1 MDMTAS
7 IRPVVPASGLVSG
20 VSGILRSIGRVATT
34 VAAAALL
41 IELAVILVSIVGRT
55 VLGHGPLWAD
65 EASRLALAIIAFIGG
80 AVAYRSA
87 HHTAIRVITDRL
99 GNTARL
105 AVGAGIEW
113 LVLIVTATA
122 AWQSV
127 ALLTASWDNVTPM
140 LQIST
145 GWITLP
151 VTIGMV
157 LIALFA
163 LERLL
168 IDYSWRITAVTGI
181 VMVAFAAAAADQAGA
196 SLFADNPGASLTGM
210 ILLFFSAILLGMP
223 VSFGML
229 FATLSYLDL
238 TDAAPM
244 VVVPQAMVD
253 GTGNFILLA
262 LPFFIFAGLI
272 MERGG
277 ISQRLVRFAMAVI
290 GNVRGGLLQVV
301 VVTIFL
307 VSGVSGSKVADVAA
321 VGPVVRRELKRQGYR
336 EAEGAAVLASSAAMG
351 ETIPPSIAML
361 VLGSVTPISIGTLF
375 LAGILPAAVI
385 AFCLMTLIYVLARRG
400 PQRDDLRV
408 EGGRLRAI
416 PGAILPLIMPVAM
429 VLGIKFGIATPTE
442 ASSLAVVY
450 GVILSVGLYRAVP
463 LRTVL
468 GLAGECANSA
478 GMVLFVLASASAFA
492 WVLTAANLPQALVV
506 LLGAMGG
513 GQLAFMAGSVA
524 LLIVIGSLL
533 EGLPA
538 LIILAPLLLPI
549 AVHMGVNAVQYGI
562 VLILAMGV
570 GAFIPP
576 IGVGFYVSA
585 ADRRQRYRK
594 RGAHD
599 DPLCRCADPGGSIDC
614 VRAGDHVDIAT
625 HAGGPR
631 LVFGKMPSQLSRHIS
646 LLLRSNTPSSAALIN
661 SMPCEWRLYAERSC
675 RPRRFLRL
683 PHPFFR
689 RLGPISRRS

>member
-1 MDMTAS
+1 MSPGDTA
-7 IRPVVPASGLVSG
+7 
-20 VSGILRSIGRVATT
+20 
-34 VAAAALL
+34 VAAASAAPGSVLPRLVHGLGVAATLAAATALM
-41 IELAVILVSIVGRT
+41 IELAVVLVSVVGRT
-55 VLGHGPLWAD
+55 VIGHGPLWSD

-80 AVAYRSA
+80 AAAYRGA
-87 HHTAIRVITDRL
+87 HHTAIRLITDRL
-99 GNTARL
+99 GRAVRQ

-113 LVLIVTATA
+113 LVLIVTAAA
-122 AWQSV
+122 AWQSI
-127 ALLTASWDNVTPM
+127 ALLTASWGNVTPI

-151 VTIGMV
+151 VTVGLL

-168 IDYSWRITAVTGI
+168 VAYSWRVMAGTGVAMGLCTAV
-181 VMVAFAAAAADQAGA
+181 MALAAGA
-196 SLFADNPGASLTGM
+196 PVFADNPGAALTGM
-210 ILLFFSAILLGMP
+210 VLLFFGAILLGMP

-238 TDAAPM
+238 TDAAPL
-244 VVVPQAMVD
+244 VAVPQAMVD

-277 ISQRLVRFAMAVI
+277 ISLRLVRFAMAVI
-290 GNVRGGLLQVV
+290 GDVRGGLLQVV

-336 EAEGAAVLASSAAMG
+336 EAEGAAVLAASAAMG

-375 LAGILPAAVI
+375 IAGILPAVVI
-385 AFCLMTLIYVLARRG
+385 ALCLMVLIYVLARRG
-400 PQRDDLRV
+400 PRRGGGSI
-408 EGGRLRAI
+408 EGGRLSAI

-429 VLGIKFGIATPTE
+429 VLSIKFGIATPTE
-442 ASSLAVVY
+442 ASSVAVIY
-450 GVILSVGLYRAVP
+450 GVVLSALVYRGMPA
-463 LRTVL
+463 RMVL
-468 GLAGECANSA
+468 TLAGECANSA
-478 GMVLFVLASASAFA
+478 GMVLFVLSSASAFA
-492 WVLTAANLPQALVV
+492 WVLTAANLPQELVR

-513 GQLAFMAGSVA
+513 GQWAFMAGSVM

-585 ADRRQRYRK
+585 AVA
-594 RGAHD
+594 GAELE
-599 DPLCRCADPGGSIDC
+599 PAAKTMIPYAIVLVLA
-614 VRAGDHVDIAT
+614 VLLIAFVPEIT
-625 HAGGPR
+625 LVLPR
-631 LVFGKMPSQLSRHIS
+631 LVEGHGQR
-646 LLLRSNTPSSAALIN
+646 
-661 SMPCEWRLYAERSC
+661 
-675 RPRRFLRL
+675 
-683 PHPFFR
+683 
-689 RLGPISRRS
+689 

>member
-1 MDMTAS
+1 MHEAAPESRGMASLGLTA
-7 IRPVVPASGLVSG
+7 PAIAAGGAAGAVTRAA
-20 VSGILRSIGRVATT
+20 RSIGLVATV
-34 VAAAALL
+34 VAAGAML
-41 IELAVILVSIVGRT
+41 IELAVVLVSIVGRT
-55 VLGHGPLWAD
+55 VVGHGPLWSD

-80 AVAYRSA
+80 AAAYRSA
-87 HHTAIRVITDRL
+87 HHTSIRLIADRL
-99 GNTARL
+99 GDTARP

-113 LVLIVTATA
+113 LVLIVTATT
-122 AWQSV
+122 AWQSI
-127 ALLTASWDNVTPM
+127 ALLSASWGNVTPI

-151 VTIGMV
+151 VTFGLL

-163 LERLL
+163 LERLVVA
-168 IDYSWRITAVTGI
+168 YSWRLVALTGAA
-181 VMVAFAAAAADQAGA
+181 MGLGAALVAANAGA
-196 SLFADNPGASLTGM
+196 SAFAGNPGAALAGM
-210 ILLFFSAILLGMP
+210 IVLFFGAILLGMP

-238 TDAAPM
+238 TDAAPL
-244 VVVPQAMVD
+244 VAIPQAMVD

-277 ISQRLVRFAMAVI
+277 ISLRLVRFAMAII

-336 EAEGAAVLASSAAMG
+336 DSDGAAVLAASAAMG

-375 LAGILPAAVI
+375 IAGLLPAVVI
-385 AFCLMTLIYVLARRG
+385 ALCLMVLIYLLARRR
-400 PQRDDLRV
+400 PRSDNVQIA
-408 EGGRLRAI
+408 GGRLRAI
-416 PGAILPLIMPVAM
+416 PGAVLPLVMPVAM
-429 VLGIKFGIATPTE
+429 VMGIKFGIATPTE
-442 ASSLAVVY
+442 ASSVAVVY
-450 GVILSVGLYRAVP
+450 GLILSALVYRAMPV
-463 LRTVL
+463 RTAL
-468 GLAGECANSA
+468 GLAGECAGSA
-478 GMVLFVLASASAFA
+478 GMVLFVLSSASAFA
-492 WVLTAANLPQALVV
+492 WVLTAANLPQALVQ

-513 GQLAFMAGSVA
+513 GVWAFLAGSVA

-549 AVHMGVNAVQYGI
+549 AMQMGVNAVQYGI

-585 ADRRQRYRK
+585 AV
-594 RGAHD
+594 A
-599 DPLCRCADPGGSIDC
+599 GSDIE
-614 VRAGDHVDIAT
+614 RAARTMVPYAIVLVLAVLLIAFVPEIT
-625 HAGGPR
+625 LLLPRLLEGPR
-631 LVFGKMPSQLSRHIS
+631 
-646 LLLRSNTPSSAALIN
+646 
-661 SMPCEWRLYAERSC
+661 
-675 RPRRFLRL
+675 
-683 PHPFFR
+683 
-689 RLGPISRRS
+689 

>member
-1 MDMTAS
+1 MGSVISTAAA
-7 IRPVVPASGLVSG
+7 PAIMPGGAVRAVSCI
-20 VSGILRSIGRVATT
+20 VRAIGILATI
-34 VAAAALL
+34 AAAGALL
-41 IELAVILVSIVGRT
+41 IELAVVLVSIVGRT
-55 VLGHGPLWAD
+55 VVGHGPLWSD

-80 AVAYRSA
+80 AAAYRGA
-87 HHTAIRVITDRL
+87 HHTAIRLITDRL
-99 GNTARL
+99 GETMRR

-113 LVLIVTATA
+113 LVLIVTATT

-127 ALLTASWDNVTPM
+127 ALLTASWENVTPI

-151 VTIGMV
+151 VTFGLLLV
-157 LIALFA
+157 ALFA

-168 IDYSWRITAVTGI
+168 VGYSWRVIAVTGA
-181 VMVAFAAAAADQAGA
+181 VMGVCTVLVAGAAGA
-196 SLFADNPGASLTGM
+196 SAFADNPGAALTGM

-238 TDAAPM
+238 TDAAPL
-244 VVVPQAMVD
+244 VAVPQAMVD
-253 GTGNFILLA
+253 GTGNFVLLA

-277 ISQRLVRFAMAVI
+277 ISLRLVRFAMAVI

-336 EAEGAAVLASSAAMG
+336 ESEGAAVLAASAAMG

-375 LAGILPAAVI
+375 IAGLLPAVVI
-385 AFCLMTLIYVLARRG
+385 ALCLMTLIYILARRG
-400 PQRDDLRV
+400 PRRDDVRI
-408 EGGRLRAI
+408 EGGKLRAI

-429 VLGIKFGIATPTE
+429 VVGIKFGIATPTE

-450 GVILSVGLYRAVP
+450 GVILSALVYRAMPV
-463 LRTVL
+463 RTVL
-468 GLAGECANSA
+468 GLAGECASSA
-478 GMVLFVLASASAFA
+478 GMVLFVLSSASAFA
-492 WVLTAANLPQALVV
+492 WVLTAANLPQELVR

-513 GQLAFMAGSVA
+513 GQWAFMAGSVV

-549 AVHMGVNAVQYGI
+549 AVQMGVNAVQYGI

-585 ADRRQRYRK
+585 AV
-594 RGAHD
+594 A
-599 DPLCRCADPGGSIDC
+599 GS
-614 VRAGDHVDIAT
+614 DIESAART
-625 HAGGPR
+625 MIPYAVVLVLAVLLIAFVPEITLVLPR
-631 LVFGKMPSQLSRHIS
+631 LLEGH
-646 LLLRSNTPSSAALIN
+646 
-661 SMPCEWRLYAERSC
+661 
-675 RPRRFLRL
+675 
-683 PHPFFR
+683 
-689 RLGPISRRS
+689 G

>member
-1 MDMTAS
+1 MDPAA
-7 IRPVVPASGLVSG
+7 IAARPPIAAGGAARVVSRTVRAIGL
-20 VSGILRSIGRVATT
+20 LATT
-34 VAAAALL
+34 IAAAALL
-41 IELAVILVSIVGRT
+41 IELVVVLVSIIGRAT
-55 VLGHGPLWAD
+55 VGHGPLWSD
-65 EASRLALAIIAFIGG
+65 EASRLALAIIAFVGG
-80 AVAYRSA
+80 AAAYRGA
-87 HHTAIRVITDRL
+87 HHTAIRLVTDRL
-99 GNTARL
+99 DHTSRQ

-113 LVLIVTATA
+113 LVLIVTATT

-127 ALLTASWDNVTPM
+127 ALLTASWDNVTPI
-140 LQIST
+140 LQVST

-151 VTIGMV
+151 VTAGLL

-168 IDYSWRITAVTGI
+168 VGYSWR
-181 VMVAFAAAAADQAGA
+181 MAGA
-196 SLFADNPGASLTGM
+196 TGVVAGACTALVAHAAGAPTFADNPGSALTGM
-210 ILLFFSAILLGMP
+210 ILLFFGAILLGMP

-238 TDAAPM
+238 TDAAPL
-244 VVVPQAMVD
+244 VAVPQAMVD

-277 ISQRLVRFAMAVI
+277 ISVRLVHFAMALI
-290 GNVRGGLLQVV
+290 GRVRGGLLQVV

-336 EAEGAAVLASSAAMG
+336 ESEGAAVLAASAAMG

-375 LAGILPAAVI
+375 IAGVLPAVVI
-385 AFCLMTLIYVLARRG
+385 ALCLMALIYALARRH
-400 PQRDDLRV
+400 PRRDDVRV
-408 EGGRLRAI
+408 AGGRLRAV

-429 VLGIKFGIATPTE
+429 VAGIKFGIATPTE

-450 GVILSVGLYRAVP
+450 GVVLSALVYRAMPVK
-463 LRTVL
+463 TAL

-478 GMVLFVLASASAFA
+478 GMVLFVLSSASAFA
-492 WVLTAANLPQALVV
+492 WVLTAANLPQELVL

-513 GQLAFMAGSVA
+513 GQWAFMLGSVV

-549 AVHMGVNAVQYGI
+549 AVQMGVDAVQYGI

-585 ADRRQRYRK
+585 AVAGSDIESAARTMLPY
-594 RGAHD
+594 AVV
-599 DPLCRCADPGGSIDC
+599 LVLAVLLIAFVPGI
-614 VRAGDHVDIAT
+614 T
-625 HAGGPR
+625 LLLPR
-631 LVFGKMPSQLSRHIS
+631 LLEGH
-646 LLLRSNTPSSAALIN
+646 
-661 SMPCEWRLYAERSC
+661 
-675 RPRRFLRL
+675 
-683 PHPFFR
+683 
-689 RLGPISRRS
+689 G

>member
-1 MDMTAS
+1 MKPAGTVTA
-7 IRPVVPASGLVSG
+7 PVAPVASGAAARAVSH
-20 VSGILRSIGRVATT
+20 VVRAISRLATI
-34 VAAAALL
+34 VAATALL
-41 IELAVILVSIVGRT
+41 IELAVVLVSIIGRT
-55 VLGHGPLWAD
+55 VIGHGPLWSD

-80 AVAYRSA
+80 AAAYRGD
-87 HHTAIRVITDRL
+87 HHTAIRLITDRL
-99 GNTARL
+99 DETTRL
-105 AVGAGIEW
+105 AIGAGIEW
-113 LVLIVTATA
+113 LVLVVTATT

-127 ALLTASWDNVTPM
+127 ALLTASWDNVTPI

-151 VTIGMV
+151 VTVGLL

-168 IDYSWRITAVTGI
+168 VAYSWRMAAVTGVVI
-181 VMVAFAAAAADQAGA
+181 GACTVLVAEAAGA
-196 SLFADNPGASLTGM
+196 SAFADNLGSALTGM
-210 ILLFFSAILLGMP
+210 IVLFFGAILLGMP

-238 TDAAPM
+238 TDVSPLVA
-244 VVVPQAMVD
+244 VPQAMVD

-277 ISQRLVRFAMAVI
+277 ISLRLVRFAMALI
-290 GNVRGGLLQVV
+290 GQVRGGLLQVV

-336 EAEGAAVLASSAAMG
+336 ESEGAAVLAASAAMG

-375 LAGILPAAVI
+375 IAGLLPAVVI
-385 AFCLMTLIYVLARRG
+385 ALCLMALIYILASRR
-400 PQRDDLRV
+400 PRRDDV
-408 EGGRLRAI
+408 QIPEGRLRAI

-450 GVILSVGLYRAVP
+450 GVVLSALVYRAMPV
-463 LRTVL
+463 RTVL
-468 GLAGECANSA
+468 GLAGECASSA
-478 GMVLFVLASASAFA
+478 GMVLFVLSSASAFA
-492 WVLTAANLPQALVV
+492 WVLTAANLPQELVL
-506 LLGAMGG
+506 LLGAIGG
-513 GQLAFMAGSVA
+513 NRLAFMAGSVV

-549 AVHMGVNAVQYGI
+549 AVQMGVNAVQYGI

-585 ADRRQRYRK
+585 AVAGSDIE
-594 RGAHD
+594 GAARTMI
-599 DPLCRCADPGGSIDC
+599 PYAVVLVLA
-614 VRAGDHVDIAT
+614 VLLIAFVPEIT
-625 HAGGPR
+625 LVLPR
-631 LVFGKMPSQLSRHIS
+631 LLEGH
-646 LLLRSNTPSSAALIN
+646 
-661 SMPCEWRLYAERSC
+661 
-675 RPRRFLRL
+675 
-683 PHPFFR
+683 
-689 RLGPISRRS
+689 G

>member
-1 MDMTAS
+1 MNSVISAAAGPPIAAGGAARVLSRIMQGLGLLATITAA
-7 IRPVVPASGLVSG
+7 IALLVELGVVLVS
-20 VSGILRSIGRVATT
+20 VIGRGT
-34 VAAAALL
+34 
-41 IELAVILVSIVGRT
+41 I
-55 VLGHGPLWAD
+55 GHGPLWSD
-65 EASRLALAIIAFIGG
+65 EASRLALSIIAFIGG
-80 AVAYRSA
+80 AAAYRGA
-87 HHTAIRVITDRL
+87 HHTAVRLITDRL
-99 GNTARL
+99 SETMRQ

-113 LVLIVTATA
+113 LVLIVTATT

-127 ALLTASWDNVTPM
+127 ALLTASWDNVTPI

-145 GWITLP
+145 GWTTLP
-151 VTIGMV
+151 VTVGLL

-163 LERLL
+163 LDRLVVG
-168 IDYSWRITAVTGI
+168 YAWRVVVLTGVAMAIGTALTVLE
-181 VMVAFAAAAADQAGA
+181 AGA
-196 SLFADNPGASLTGM
+196 PAFADNPGSALTGM
-210 ILLFFSAILLGMP
+210 ILLFFGAILLGMP

-238 TDAAPM
+238 TDTAPL
-244 VVVPQAMVD
+244 VAVPQAMVD

-277 ISQRLVRFAMAVI
+277 ISLRLVRFAMALI
-290 GNVRGGLLQVV
+290 GRVRGGLLQVV

-336 EAEGAAVLASSAAMG
+336 ESEGAAVLAASAAMG

-375 LAGILPAAVI
+375 IAGILPAVVI
-385 AFCLMTLIYVLARRG
+385 AVCLMTLIYLLARRG
-400 PQRDDLRV
+400 SRRDDLPV

-450 GVILSVGLYRAVP
+450 GVVLSALIYRAMPVGT
-463 LRTVL
+463 LA
-468 GLAGECANSA
+468 GIAGECANSA

-513 GQLAFMAGSVA
+513 GQWAFMAGSVV

-549 AVHMGVNAVQYGI
+549 AVHMGVDAVQYGI

-585 ADRRQRYRK
+585 AVA
-594 RGAHD
+594 GA
-599 DPLCRCADPGGSIDC
+599 
-614 VRAGDHVDIAT
+614 DIESAART
-625 HAGGPR
+625 MIPYAVVLVLAVLLIAFVPEITLVLPR
-631 LVFGKMPSQLSRHIS
+631 LLEGH
-646 LLLRSNTPSSAALIN
+646 
-661 SMPCEWRLYAERSC
+661 
-675 RPRRFLRL
+675 
-683 PHPFFR
+683 
-689 RLGPISRRS
+689 G

>member
-1 MDMTAS
+1 MTSAA
-7 IRPVVPASGLVSG
+7 ITAPAIIPAGAARVLTRIVHGVGL
-20 VSGILRSIGRVATT
+20 LATI
-34 VAAAALL
+34 AAATALL
-41 IELAVILVSIVGRT
+41 IELAVVLVSIAGRT
-55 VLGHGPLWAD
+55 LFGHGPLWSD
-65 EASRLALAIIAFIGG
+65 EASRLALTIIAFVGG
-80 AVAYRSA
+80 AAAYRGA
-87 HHTAIRVITDRL
+87 HHTAIRLITDRL
-99 GNTARL
+99 GPTTRQ

-113 LVLIVTATA
+113 LVLIVTATT
-122 AWQSV
+122 AWQSI
-127 ALLTASWDNVTPM
+127 ALLTASWSTVTPI

-151 VTIGMV
+151 VTVGLL

-163 LERLL
+163 LERLVVG
-168 IDYSWRITAVTGI
+168 YSWRI
-181 VMVAFAAAAADQAGA
+181 VAFAGVAMAVCTVLAVTEAGA
-196 SLFADNPGASLTGM
+196 SAFADNPGSALTGM
-210 ILLFFSAILLGMP
+210 ILLFFGAILLGMP

-238 TDAAPM
+238 TDAAPL
-244 VVVPQAMVD
+244 VAVPQAMVD
-253 GTGNFILLA
+253 GTSNFILLA

-277 ISQRLVRFAMAVI
+277 ISLRLVRFAMAVI

-336 EAEGAAVLASSAAMG
+336 EAEGAAVLAASAAMG

-375 LAGILPAAVI
+375 IAGILPAVVI
-385 AFCLMTLIYVLARRG
+385 ALCLMTLIYILARRG
-400 PQRDDLRV
+400 PRRDDFRI

-429 VLGIKFGIATPTE
+429 VMGIKFGIATPTE
-442 ASSLAVVY
+442 ASSLAVIY
-450 GVILSVGLYRAVP
+450 GVILSSLIYRALPV
-463 LRTVL
+463 RTLL

-492 WVLTAANLPQALVV
+492 WVLTAANLPQALVL

-513 GQLAFMAGSVA
+513 GQWAFMAGSVV

-585 ADRRQRYRK
+585 SVAGAD
-594 RGAHD
+594 
-599 DPLCRCADPGGSIDC
+599 IE
-614 VRAGDHVDIAT
+614 
-625 HAGGPR
+625 
-631 LVFGKMPSQLSRHIS
+631 
-646 LLLRSNTPSSAALIN
+646 SAARTMIPYAVVLVLAVLLIAFV
-661 SMPCEWRLYAERSC
+661 PEITLVL
-675 RPRRFLRL
+675 PRVLEG
-683 PHPFFR
+683 H
-689 RLGPISRRS
+689 G

>member
-1 MDMTAS
+1 MTSATVTAPS
-7 IRPVVPASGLVSG
+7 VIPNGAARLVSRT
-20 VSGILRSIGRVATT
+20 VRGIALLATT
-34 VAAAALL
+34 IAATALL
-41 IELAVILVSIVGRT
+41 IELVVVLVSIIGRST
-55 VLGHGPLWAD
+55 IGHGPLWSD
-65 EASRLALAIIAFIGG
+65 EASRLALSIIAFIGG
-80 AVAYRSA
+80 AAAYRGA
-87 HHTAIRVITDRL
+87 HHTAIRLVTDRL
-99 GNTARL
+99 SETMRL

-113 LVLIVTATA
+113 LVLIVTAAT

-127 ALLTASWDNVTPM
+127 GLLTASWDNVTPI

-145 GWITLP
+145 GWTTLP
-151 VTIGMV
+151 VTFGLL

-168 IDYSWRITAVTGI
+168 VGYSWRMVAVTGI
-181 VMVAFAAAAADQAGA
+181 VMAIATVLAAIEAGA
-196 SLFADNPGASLTGM
+196 STFADNPGASLTGM
-210 ILLFFSAILLGMP
+210 ILLFFGAILLGMP

-229 FATLSYLDL
+229 FATISYLDL
-238 TDAAPM
+238 TDTAPL
-244 VVVPQAMVD
+244 VAVPQAMVD

-277 ISQRLVRFAMAVI
+277 ISLRLVRFAMAII

-336 EAEGAAVLASSAAMG
+336 ESEGAAVLAASAAMG

-375 LAGILPAAVI
+375 IAGILPAVVMAL
-385 AFCLMTLIYVLARRG
+385 CLMTLIYVLARRT
-400 PQRDDLRV
+400 PRRDDIRI

-429 VLGIKFGIATPTE
+429 VLGIKFGFATPTE

-450 GVILSVGLYRAVP
+450 GLTLSALVYRALPV
-463 LRTVL
+463 RTAL

-478 GMVLFVLASASAFA
+478 GMVLFVLSSASAFA

-513 GQLAFMAGSVA
+513 GQWAFMAGSVV

-549 AVHMGVNAVQYGI
+549 AVHMGVDAVQYGI

-585 ADRRQRYRK
+585 AVA
-594 RGAHD
+594 GA
-599 DPLCRCADPGGSIDC
+599 
-614 VRAGDHVDIAT
+614 DIESAART
-625 HAGGPR
+625 MIPYAVVLVLAVLLIAFVPDITLVLPR
-631 LVFGKMPSQLSRHIS
+631 LLEGH
-646 LLLRSNTPSSAALIN
+646 
-661 SMPCEWRLYAERSC
+661 
-675 RPRRFLRL
+675 
-683 PHPFFR
+683 
-689 RLGPISRRS
+689 G

>member
-1 MDMTAS
+1 MNA
-7 IRPVVPASGLVSG
+7 VS
-20 VSGILRSIGRVATT
+20 
-34 VAAAALL
+34 AAAGSPIVAGGAARLLSRIMQGLGRLATITAATALL
-41 IELAVILVSIVGRT
+41 VELAVVLVSVIGRGT
-55 VLGHGPLWAD
+55 IGHGPLWSD
-65 EASRLALAIIAFIGG
+65 EASRLALSIIAFIGG
-80 AVAYRSA
+80 AAAYRRA
-87 HHTAIRVITDRL
+87 HHTAIRLITDRL
-99 GNTARL
+99 SQTMRL

-113 LVLIVTATA
+113 LVLIVTATT
-122 AWQSV
+122 AWQSIG
-127 ALLTASWDNVTPM
+127 LLTASWDNVTPI

-151 VTIGMV
+151 VTVGLL

-163 LERLL
+163 LDRLVVG
-168 IDYSWRITAVTGI
+168 YSWRMVVMTGVAMAIGTALTVLEAGAP
-181 VMVAFAAAAADQAGA
+181 AFAN
-196 SLFADNPGASLTGM
+196 NPGSALSGM
-210 ILLFFSAILLGMP
+210 ILLFFGAILLGMP

-238 TDAAPM
+238 TDTAPL
-244 VVVPQAMVD
+244 VAVPQAMVD

-277 ISQRLVRFAMAVI
+277 ISLRLVRFAMAII
-290 GNVRGGLLQVV
+290 GRVRGGLLQVV

-336 EAEGAAVLASSAAMG
+336 ESEGAAVLAASAAMG

-375 LAGILPAAVI
+375 IAGILPAVVI
-385 AFCLMTLIYVLARRG
+385 AVCLMTLIYLLARRSSR
-400 PQRDDLRV
+400 RDDLPV
-408 EGGRLRAI
+408 DGARLRAI

-429 VLGIKFGIATPTE
+429 VVGIKFGIATPTE

-450 GVILSVGLYRAVP
+450 GLILSALIYRAMP
-463 LRTVL
+463 ARTL
-468 GLAGECANSA
+468 AGIAGECANSA

-513 GQLAFMAGSVA
+513 GQWAFMAGSVV

-549 AVHMGVNAVQYGI
+549 AVHMGVDAVQYGI

-585 ADRRQRYRK
+585 AVA
-594 RGAHD
+594 GA
-599 DPLCRCADPGGSIDC
+599 
-614 VRAGDHVDIAT
+614 DIESAART
-625 HAGGPR
+625 MIPYTVVLVLAVLLIAFVPEITLVLPR
-631 LVFGKMPSQLSRHIS
+631 LLEGH
-646 LLLRSNTPSSAALIN
+646 
-661 SMPCEWRLYAERSC
+661 
-675 RPRRFLRL
+675 
-683 PHPFFR
+683 
-689 RLGPISRRS
+689 G

>member
-1 MDMTAS
+1 VAP
-7 IRPVVPASGLVSG
+7 PVKSQLAPPPSPAPLPQGEGESLAPIVGLLG
-20 VSGILRSIGRVATT
+20 QIATV
-34 VAAAALL
+34 VAATALL
-41 IELAVILVSIVGRT
+41 IELAVVLISILGRT
-55 VLGHGPLWAD
+55 LVGHGPLWAD

-80 AVAYRSA
+80 AAAYRGA
-87 HHTAIRVITDRL
+87 HHTAIRLITDRL
-99 GNTARL
+99 GATTRQ

-113 LVLIVTATA
+113 LVLIVTAST
-122 AWQSV
+122 AWQSI
-127 ALLTASWDNVTPM
+127 ALLTASWDNLTPM

-151 VTIGMV
+151 VTVGLV

-168 IDYSWRITAVTGI
+168 IDYSGRIAIATGVVMGLCTAL
-181 VMVAFAAAAADQAGA
+181 VAGAAGA
-196 SLFADNPGASLTGM
+196 SVFADNPGTSLTGM
-210 ILLFFSAILLGMP
+210 ILLFFGAILLGMP

-238 TDAAPM
+238 TDTAPL
-244 VVVPQAMVD
+244 VAVPQAMVD

-277 ISQRLVRFAMAVI
+277 ISLRLVRFAMAVI

-336 EAEGAAVLASSAAMG
+336 ESEGAAVLAASAAMG

-375 LAGILPAAVI
+375 IAGLLPAVVI
-385 AFCLMTLIYVLARRG
+385 ALCLMTLIYVLARRG
-400 PQRDDLRV
+400 PRRDDIRI

-450 GVILSVGLYRAVP
+450 GVVLSSLIYRGLP
-463 LRTVL
+463 MRTVFS
-468 GLAGECANSA
+468 LAGECANSA
-478 GMVLFVLASASAFA
+478 GMVLFVLSSASAFA
-492 WVLTAANLPQALVV
+492 WVLTAANLPQELVV

-513 GQLAFMAGSVA
+513 GNLAFMAGSVV

-549 AVHMGVNAVQYGI
+549 AVHMGVDGVQYGI

-585 ADRRQRYRK
+585 AV
-594 RGAHD
+594 A
-599 DPLCRCADPGGSIDC
+599 GS
-614 VRAGDHVDIAT
+614 DIE
-625 HAGGPR
+625 
-631 LVFGKMPSQLSRHIS
+631 
-646 LLLRSNTPSSAALIN
+646 SAARTMIPYAVVLVLAVLLIAFV
-661 SMPCEWRLYAERSC
+661 PGITLVV
-675 RPRRFLRL
+675 
-683 PHPFFR
+683 PHLLEGHR
-689 RLGPISRRS
+689 

>member
-1 MDMTAS
+1 MNSA
-7 IRPVVPASGLVSG
+7 VVGPAIMPESAVRVFSRI
-20 VSGILRSIGRVATT
+20 VQGIGWVATL
-34 VAAAALL
+34 VAATALL
-41 IELAVILVSIVGRT
+41 IELAVVLVSIVGRT
-55 VLGHGPLWAD
+55 LVGHGPLWSD
-65 EASRLALAIIAFIGG
+65 EASRLALSIIAFIGG
-80 AVAYRSA
+80 AAAYRGA
-87 HHTAIRVITDRL
+87 HHTAIRLITDRL
-99 GNTARL
+99 GPTARR

-113 LVLIVTATA
+113 LVLIVTATT
-122 AWQSV
+122 AWQSI
-127 ALLTASWDNVTPM
+127 ALLTDSWDNVTPI

-151 VTIGMV
+151 VTFGLV

-163 LERLL
+163 LERL
-168 IDYSWRITAVTGI
+168 IVGYSWRVVLATGVAMAAGTAL
-181 VMVAFAAAAADQAGA
+181 VAWEAGA
-196 SLFADNPGASLTGM
+196 SAFADNPGSALTGM
-210 ILLFFSAILLGMP
+210 ILLFFGAILLGMP

-238 TDAAPM
+238 TDAAPL
-244 VVVPQAMVD
+244 VAVPQAMVD

-277 ISQRLVRFAMAVI
+277 ISLRLVRFAMAVI

-336 EAEGAAVLASSAAMG
+336 EAEGAAVLAASAAMG

-375 LAGILPAAVI
+375 IAGILPAVVI
-385 AFCLMTLIYVLARRG
+385 ALCLMVLIYVLARRG
-400 PQRDDLRV
+400 PDRGDFRV

-450 GVILSVGLYRAVP
+450 GVVLSAVVYRSMPV
-463 LRTVL
+463 RTVL
-468 GLAGECANSA
+468 GLAGECSSSA

-506 LLGAMGG
+506 VLGAMGG
-513 GQLAFMAGSVA
+513 GQWAFMAGSVV
-524 LLIVIGSLL
+524 LLIIIGSLL

-549 AVHMGVNAVQYGI
+549 AVHMGVDAVQYGI

-585 ADRRQRYRK
+585 SVAGADIESAARTMIPY
-594 RGAHD
+594 AIV
-599 DPLCRCADPGGSIDC
+599 LVLA
-614 VRAGDHVDIAT
+614 VLLIAFVPEIT
-625 HAGGPR
+625 LILPR
-631 LVFGKMPSQLSRHIS
+631 LLEGH
-646 LLLRSNTPSSAALIN
+646 
-661 SMPCEWRLYAERSC
+661 
-675 RPRRFLRL
+675 
-683 PHPFFR
+683 
-689 RLGPISRRS
+689 G